1 LLISTIR
8 NDMNKYKYPRGSEWR
23 KWDLH
28 APRTNS
34 INTLIKRYQL
44 ILIVGLFSL
53 IIILGMSNYSCMEK
67 SVMQI
72 KASSTLLLQIA
83 LRQQQLAG
91 PTTERLSQIQSMG
104 MNTTNMGIQR
114 VYIYLKQPLTQ
125 TQIND
130 LQSLGITIYLD
141 SWIPPVG
148 NHPTGFILADMPV
161 DKLDALAAKDYV
173 IKLDTAEIQAEP
185 QSTIPEIKPQ

>member
-1 LLISTIR
+1 MLISTIR

-34 INTLIKRYQL
+34 IYTLIKRYQL

-72 KASSTLLLQIA
+72 KASSTLLLQVA
-83 LRQQQLAG
+83 LRQQQLAS
-91 PTTERLSQIQSMG
+91 PTSERLSQMQSLG
-104 MNTTNMGIQR
+104 MKTENIGIQR
-114 VYIYLKQPLTQ
+114 IYIYLSQKLTTAQ
-125 TQIND
+125 AEDI
-130 LQSLGITIYLD
+130 SALGITLYPD

-148 NHPTGFILADMPV
+148 NHPTGFILADVPV
-161 DKLDALAAKDYV
+161 DKLDALAAKAYV
-173 IKLDTAEIQAEP
+173 IKLDTAESKSEP
-185 QSTIPEIKPQ
+185 QQFNP